1 MPKKSKPKKIKVQA
15 ARQLSSPEK
24 SASKKKI
31 KLTRQSH
38 SSSEIYQLQANS
50 SVDDDNVDTPPLSNS
65 RPTSPLNFFLP
76 ILEYGFSWPRR
87 KSPLKLASEQK
98 RVRSPLLPSSPDS
111 GLPNSPVSAY
121 DDLFSPSTENKKDKE
136 ILSVPE
142 PDRNPS
148 PLSMVLEHNSSS
160 SCSDGETESQ
170 DLRSVLE
177 ALDYVIQREH
187 DDKEHPYTT
196 IKHDSSEDE
205 DTSDALNNQDSPNN
219 TSDSP
224 NNESPSNTC
233 DSPSKSPKSLEH
245 MNGIIKDG
253 KGSVSKRVRFNI
265 DKSEVKKGRNCDIVK
280 ALSEPCLYGITV
292 TVVNIQPK
300 KGGGE
305 SCTVTESF
313 QAMVCHHPDCSESNG
328 GHPLLMCKP
337 CDKRI
342 HGNLQNS
349 NHLVL
354 DAPKKKLGLA
364 QLGRGSSSP
373 NLGTRR
379 ESHSELNRRH
389 TEPEDG
395 DDVDGIYIK
404 KPEVHEFRP
413 PPTPS
418 AAELK
423 LKRKKALKL
432 KRRHTDSAISDECFT
447 IRFVDVSENE
457 LEVVAAVRGISLRA
471 SIQPILERR
480 GMDINRINAFV
491 EASKT
496 PLPLDCECFLLG
508 GNTLN
513 IKEKDFEG
521 GTGKSRPNSGSKN
534 SKKNSGMGR
543 RESLFGRVPPVV
555 EPPSVKQRRNS
566 LSIPFFS
573 HPTPKQG
580 DGPRLL
586 DDNQSVGSLRSR
598 RGINLS
604 IDDMTP
610 IPQTLSSSVS
620 PQGTIS
626 FNEGRRIK
634 DRSKLTNLFSP
645 AGSKDREKHEQ
656 LSEILNKYS
665 SNGIPAMPD
674 LLNIGRPCI
683 QENLFEIEP
692 HWSSVV
698 DNASMLTKRQHDQQ
712 EAIWELLNTELLYIK
727 ALRVIVDLFMCCLI
741 NLQSESILNEIETE
755 LLFGNISDVL
765 TVNCDFWESHLLK
778 VLTVARE
785 NRTPLN
791 PSDMKDGFKKFGEL
805 FGPYTKYCTEQ
816 KNCTEYMKARY
827 ADNDLFKTFVVWA
840 ETQKQC
846 NRLKL
851 TDLLVK
857 PMQRLTKY
865 SLLLQAI
872 LRKTEDDRQR
882 RDLLEMIGG
891 VDKFVSH
898 VNVTLRHKHDQERL
912 NAIVAKIE
920 SYDAVESPNDEC
932 LRYIQ
937 EYYDNFDLR
946 APMPGCGA
954 DHTRTLIMQSVLKL
968 KDSATRMDVE
978 CLLFTDLLLIC
989 KPSKRMEKY
998 KIIKPPMRVDRMMIQ
1013 ELKDKGSFLLIYLN
1027 EYHVPV
1033 SAFTFHAD
1041 QASIRV
1047 WVDHIRKAQTL
1058 YREARR
1064 SSQGNSSFINP
1075 GNEEVVEEEVIRT
1088 TPLHP
1093 LNEDVLLSPSTTPY
1107 DVSELFRSS
1116 SSPMPS
1122 PIDKCSPHF
1131 FHKSHSEQAI
1141 QSHRLE
1147 LAKERTRSEDIQ
1159 SGHPPVQSSYSVPN
1173 FDDSLNPEEEEE
1185 KGQVHSSSNGSSATS
1200 NSSLPDILDDGLKQK
1215 LNQRRSSRTDTKRYL
1230 TADAI
1235 RELSKH
1241 EDKDTSIYK
1250 RLSWNCGTK
1259 DEEIRQNTLKNK
1271 VQSTDS
1277 IRSVHSSS
1285 GVSST
1290 GSLHLSPE
1298 VDVIED
1304 LYQNNNDISTIHES
1318 SCNEE
1323 ENISEK
1329 DRHKSKSTTD
1339 IAKLFEDLHTSEV
1352 KDGISSVDIPAN
1364 LEKRKFSHAQI
1375 MKIKKQLLLSSNV
1388 EASEV

>member
-24 SASKKKI
+24 SVSKKKV
-31 KLTRQSH
+31 KLTRQAH
-38 SSSEIYQLQANS
+38 SSSEIYQLQTNS

-87 KSPLKLASEQK
+87 KSPLKLAADQK
-98 RVRSPLLPSSPDS
+98 RVSCRSPLLSSSPDS
-111 GLPNSPVSAY
+111 GLPNSPVSVH
-121 DDLFSPSTENKKDKE
+121 DDLFSPSSDVKRNKE
-136 ILSVPE
+136 GLSVPE

-160 SCSDGETESQ
+160 SCSDGETDNQ
-170 DLRSVLE
+170 DLRSVLK
-177 ALDYVIQREH
+177 ALDYVIEREH

-196 IKHDSSEDE
+196 IKHDSSDEE
-205 DTSDALNNQDSPNN
+205 DTSDALNNNRDSSNN
-219 TSDSP
+219 NSDSV

-233 DSPSKSPKSLEH
+233 DSPSKSPKNFDHL
-245 MNGIIKDG
+245 NGIIKDG

-265 DKSEVKKGRNCDIVK
+265 DISAEAKKGNNSDIVR

-292 TVVNIQPK
+292 TVVDIQPE

-313 QAMVCHHPDCSESNG
+313 QAMVCHHPDCAESNG
-328 GHPLLMCKP
+328 GQPLLMCKP

-342 HGNLQNS
+342 HGNHQNS

-364 QLGRGSSSP
+364 QLGRGASSP
-373 NLGTRR
+373 NLGTRE
-379 ESHSELNRRH
+379 ESHSELHRRN
-389 TEPEDG
+389 TAPEDG
-395 DDVDGIYIK
+395 DVVDGIYIK
-404 KPEVHEFRP
+404 KTEVQEFRP

-432 KRRHTDSAISDECFT
+432 KRRHTDDSHHSSSELYSDEEESDLEFRRMSEDLSGGIRKQLKSAISDECFT
-447 IRFVDVSENE
+447 LRFVDVDEV
-457 LEVVAAVRGISLRA
+457 EVVAAVRGISLRA

-480 GMDINRINAFV
+480 GMDINRVNVFV
-491 EASKT
+491 EASNT

-513 IKEKDFEG
+513 IKEKDFDG
-521 GTGKSRPNSGSKN
+521 SSGKSRPSSGTKN
-534 SKKNSGMGR
+534 SKKNSGR
-543 RESLFGRVPPVV
+543 RD
-555 EPPSVKQRRNS
+555 
-566 LSIPFFS
+566 SIL
-573 HPTPKQG
+573 
-580 DGPRLL
+580 R
-586 DDNQSVGSLRSR
+586 VGSLRSR

-610 IPQTLSSSVS
+610 IPPALSSSVS

-626 FNEGRRIK
+626 FMEGRRIK

-645 AGSKDREKHEQ
+645 AGSKDREKQDQ
-656 LSEILNKYS
+656 LSEILNNYS
-665 SNGIPAMPD
+665 SNGIPPMPD

-683 QENLFEIEP
+683 HDNLFEIEP

-712 EAIWELLNTELLYIK
+712 EAIWELLNTELHYIK
-727 ALRVIVDLFMCCLI
+727 AIRVIVDLFMCCII
-741 NLQSESILNEIETE
+741 NLQSESLLNEIETE
-755 LLFGNISDVL
+755 HLFGNISDVIS
-765 TVNCDFWESHLLK
+765 VNCDFWESHLLK
-778 VLTVARE
+778 VLLAARE
-785 NRTPLN
+785 NRMPLN
-791 PSDMKDGFKKFGEL
+791 PSDMKDGFKRFGEL
-805 FGPYTKYCTEQ
+805 FGPYTKYCSEQ

-898 VNVTLRHKHDQERL
+898 VNATLRHKHDQERL

-946 APMPGCGA
+946 APMPGCVA

-998 KIIKPPMRVDRMMIQ
+998 KIIKPPMRVDRIIIQ
-1013 ELKDKGSFLLIYLN
+1013 DLKDKGSFLLIYLN

-1047 WVDHIRKAQTL
+1047 WVEHIKKAQTL
-1058 YREARR
+1058 YKEARR
-1064 SSQGNSSFINP
+1064 TNQGNGSFTYP
-1075 GNEEVVEEEVIRT
+1075 GSEEVVEEEVIHT

-1093 LNEDVLLSPSTTPY
+1093 LNEDVLSPSTTPY

-1122 PIDKCSPHF
+1122 PINKCPPHF
-1131 FHKSHSEQAI
+1131 FHKSNSEQTI
-1141 QSHRLE
+1141 QNHRIQLS
-1147 LAKERTRSEDIQ
+1147 KERTRSEDIQ
-1159 SGHPPVQSSYSVPN
+1159 NSHHQVQSSQSVPN
-1173 FDDSLNPEEEEE
+1173 FEDSVTQEEGEED
-1185 KGQVHSSSNGSSATS
+1185 KGQVQSSSNGSSATS
-1200 NSSLPDILDDGLKQK
+1200 NSSLPDILDDGLRQK
-1215 LNQRRSSRTDTKRYL
+1215 LNQRRSSRSDTKRYL

-1235 RELSKH
+1235 QELSKH
-1241 EDKDTSIYK
+1241 EDKDTSIHK

-1259 DEEIRQNTLKNK
+1259 DEELRQNTLKNK

-1277 IRSVHSSS
+1277 IRSIHSSS

-1290 GSLHLSPE
+1290 GSIHLSP
-1298 VDVIED
+1298 DGDIINED

-1339 IAKLFEDLHTSEV
+1339 ISKLFEELHTSEV

-1364 LEKRKFSHAQI
+1364 IEKKRFSHAQI

>member
-1 MPKKSKPKKIKVQA
+1 MS
-15 ARQLSSPEK
+15 
-24 SASKKKI
+24 
-31 KLTRQSH
+31 
-38 SSSEIYQLQANS
+38 
-50 SVDDDNVDTPPLSNS
+50 
-65 RPTSPLNFFLP
+65 
-76 ILEYGFSWPRR
+76 
-87 KSPLKLASEQK
+87 
-98 RVRSPLLPSSPDS
+98 
-111 GLPNSPVSAY
+111 
-121 DDLFSPSTENKKDKE
+121 
-136 ILSVPE
+136 
-142 PDRNPS
+142 
-148 PLSMVLEHNSSS
+148 
-160 SCSDGETESQ
+160 ETE
-170 DLRSVLE
+170 E
-177 ALDYVIQREH
+177 
-187 DDKEHPYTT
+187 
-196 IKHDSSEDE
+196 
-205 DTSDALNNQDSPNN
+205 
-219 TSDSP
+219 
-224 NNESPSNTC
+224 
-233 DSPSKSPKSLEH
+233 
-245 MNGIIKDG
+245 
-253 KGSVSKRVRFNI
+253 
-265 DKSEVKKGRNCDIVK
+265 SEVRDCDTDGWDAGLDDMECQSPQCQHKTI
-280 ALSEPCLYGITV
+280 AIR
-292 TVVNIQPK
+292 
-300 KGGGE
+300 
-305 SCTVTESF
+305 
-313 QAMVCHHPDCSESNG
+313 VCHHPDCAEGNG

-342 HGNLQNS
+342 HGSNENS

-373 NLGTRR
+373 NLGTRS

-389 TEPEDG
+389 TAPEDE
-395 DDVDGIYIK
+395 DDDAVDGIYIK
-404 KPEVHEFRP
+404 KKEVQEFRP

-447 IRFVDVSENE
+447 LRFVDVDEV
-457 LEVVAAVRGISLRA
+457 EVVAAVRGISLRA

-480 GMDINRINAFV
+480 GMDIHRVNVFV
-491 EASKT
+491 EASNT

-521 GTGKSRPNSGSKN
+521 GSGKSRPSSGTKN
-534 SKKNSGMGR
+534 SKKNSG
-543 RESLFGRVPPVV
+543 
-555 EPPSVKQRRNS
+555 
-566 LSIPFFS
+566 
-573 HPTPKQG
+573 
-580 DGPRLL
+580 
-586 DDNQSVGSLRSR
+586 VGSLRSR

-620 PQGTIS
+620 PQGTIT
-626 FNEGRRIK
+626 EGRRNK

-645 AGSKDREKHEQ
+645 AGSKDREKHDQ
-656 LSEILNKYS
+656 LSDILNNYS
-665 SNGIPAMPD
+665 SNGIPDMPT
-674 LLNIGRPCI
+674 LLKLGRPTI

-698 DNASMLTKRQHDQQ
+698 ENASMLTKRQHDQQ
-712 EAIWELLNTELLYIK
+712 EAIWELLNTELHYIK

-741 NLQSESILNEIETE
+741 NLQAEGLLNEIETE
-755 LLFGNISDVL
+755 HLFGNISDVL

-778 VLTVARE
+778 VLLEARE

-791 PSDMKDGFKKFGEL
+791 PSDMKDGFKRFGEL
-805 FGPYTKYCTEQ
+805 FGSYTKYCTEQ

-872 LRKTEDDRQR
+872 LRKTEEDRQR
-882 RDLLEMIGG
+882 RDLLEMIAG

-946 APMPGCGA
+946 APMPGCSP

-968 KDSATRMDVE
+968 KDSTRMDVE

-998 KIIKPPMRVDRMMIQ
+998 KIIKPPMRVDRMIIQ

-1047 WVDHIRKAQTL
+1047 WVEHIRKAQTL
-1058 YREARR
+1058 YREARK
-1064 SSQGNSSFINP
+1064 SSQGHNSFMYP

-1093 LNEDVLLSPSTTPY
+1093 LNEDVLSPSTTPY
-1107 DVSELFRSS
+1107 DVSDLFRSS

-1122 PIDKCSPHF
+1122 PFDKCPPHY
-1131 FHKSHSEQAI
+1131 FHKSNSEQTI
-1141 QSHRLE
+1141 QSHRLQ
-1147 LAKERTRSEDIQ
+1147 LSKERTRSEDIQ
-1159 SGHPPVQSSYSVPN
+1159 SSHHPVQSSYSVPS
-1173 FDDSLNPEEEEE
+1173 FEDSVNNEEHDED
-1185 KGQVHSSSNGSSATS
+1185 KGQVQSSSNGSSATS
-1200 NSSLPDILDDGLKQK
+1200 NSSLPDILDDGLRQK
-1215 LNQRRSSRTDTKRYL
+1215 LNQRRSSRSDTKRYL

-1235 RELSKH
+1235 QELSKH
-1241 EDKDTSIYK
+1241 EDKDTSIHK

-1259 DEEIRQNTLKNK
+1259 DEELRQNTLKNK

-1277 IRSVHSSS
+1277 IRSIHSSS

-1290 GSLHLSPE
+1290 GSLHLSP
-1298 VDVIED
+1298 DADTIED
-1304 LYQNNNDISTIHES
+1304 IYHNNNDISTIHES

-1323 ENISEK
+1323 ENINEK

-1339 IAKLFEDLHTSEV
+1339 ISKLFEDLHTSEV
-1352 KDGISSVDIPAN
+1352 KDGISSVDIPTN
-1364 LEKRKFSHAQI
+1364 LEKRKYSHAQI

>member
-1 MPKKSKPKKIKVQA
+1 MERKQTILWLNSPESSGPRMITVESLDDGDQDQGREVQGDSDNDSH
-15 ARQLSSPEK
+15 RSLSPHCTRRLSSDCE
-24 SASKKKI
+24 S
-31 KLTRQSH
+31 
-38 SSSEIYQLQANS
+38 LQ
-50 SVDDDNVDTPPLSNS
+50 T
-65 RPTSPLNFFLP
+65 
-76 ILEYGFSWPRR
+76 
-87 KSPLKLASEQK
+87 Q
-98 RVRSPLLPSSPDS
+98 
-111 GLPNSPVSAY
+111 
-121 DDLFSPSTENKKDKE
+121 
-136 ILSVPE
+136 
-142 PDRNPS
+142 
-148 PLSMVLEHNSSS
+148 
-160 SCSDGETESQ
+160 
-170 DLRSVLE
+170 
-177 ALDYVIQREH
+177 
-187 DDKEHPYTT
+187 
-196 IKHDSSEDE
+196 
-205 DTSDALNNQDSPNN
+205 DTSDS
-219 TSDSP
+219 
-224 NNESPSNTC
+224 EC
-233 DSPSKSPKSLEH
+233 
-245 MNGIIKDG
+245 
-253 KGSVSKRVRFNI
+253 GSVSYTGDCDTDGWDPGVDKMECQSPLCQHKNIAVR
-265 DKSEVKKGRNCDIVK
+265 
-280 ALSEPCLYGITV
+280 
-292 TVVNIQPK
+292 
-300 KGGGE
+300 
-305 SCTVTESF
+305 
-313 QAMVCHHPDCSESNG
+313 VCHHPDCSESNG

-337 CDKRI
+337 CDKHI
-342 HGNLQNS
+342 HGSHQNS

-364 QLGRGSSSP
+364 QLGRGASSP
-373 NLGTRR
+373 NLGTR
-379 ESHSELNRRH
+379 EKSHLELNRRH
-389 TEPEDG
+389 TEPEDE
-395 DDVDGIYIK
+395 DVLDGIYIQK
-404 KPEVHEFRP
+404 KEVQEFRP

-432 KRRHTDSAISDECFT
+432 KRRHTDDLHHSSSELYSDEEEIDLEFRRMSEDFSGGLRKQSKSVISDECFT
-447 IRFVDVSENE
+447 LRFVDIDDNE

-471 SIQPILERR
+471 AIQSILERR
-480 GMDINRINAFV
+480 GMDINRINVFV

-496 PLPLDCECFLLG
+496 PLPLDCESFLLG

-521 GTGKSRPNSGSKN
+521 GSGKSRPNSGTKS

-586 DDNQSVGSLRSR
+586 DDYQSVGSLRSR

-645 AGSKDREKHEQ
+645 AGSKDREKHDQ
-656 LSEILNKYS
+656 LSEILNNYS
-665 SNGIPAMPD
+665 SNGIPPMPD

-683 QENLFEIEP
+683 RDNLFEIEP

-712 EAIWELLNTELLYIK
+712 EAIWELLNTELHYIK
-727 ALRVIVDLFMCCLI
+727 SLRVIVDLFMCCLI
-741 NLQSESILNEIETE
+741 NLQSESLLNEIETE
-755 LLFGNISDVL
+755 HLFGNISDVL

-778 VLTVARE
+778 VLVEARE
-785 NRTPLN
+785 NRMPLN

-805 FGPYTKYCTEQ
+805 FSPYSKYCSDQ
-816 KNCTEYMKARY
+816 KHCTEYMKARY

-898 VNVTLRHKHDQERL
+898 VNATLRHKHDQERL

-932 LRYIQ
+932 LKYIQ

-946 APMPGCGA
+946 APMPGCGS
-954 DHTRTLIMQSVLKL
+954 DHTRTLVMQSVLKL

-998 KIIKPPMRVDRMMIQ
+998 KIIKPPMRVDRMIIQ

-1047 WVDHIRKAQTL
+1047 WVEHIRKSQSQ
-1058 YREARR
+1058 YREARK
-1064 SSQGNSSFINP
+1064 SNQGSISFP
-1075 GNEEVVEEEVIRT
+1075 YLRNEEVVVEEVIRT

-1093 LNEDVLLSPSTTPY
+1093 LNEDALLSPSTTQY
-1107 DVSELFRSS
+1107 DVSDLFRSS

-1122 PIDKCSPHF
+1122 PIDKCPPHY
-1131 FHKSHSEQAI
+1131 FHKSHSEQTI
-1141 QSHRLE
+1141 QSHRLQ
-1147 LAKERTRSEDIQ
+1147 LSKERTRSEDIR
-1159 SGHPPVQSSYSVPN
+1159 SSHPPVQSSYSVPN
-1173 FDDSLNPEEEEE
+1173 FEDTANHEEEEE
-1185 KGQVHSSSNGSSATS
+1185 KGQGHSSSSATS

-1215 LNQRRSSRTDTKRYL
+1215 LNQRRSSRTDAKRYL

-1235 RELSKH
+1235 QELSKH
-1241 EDKDTSIYK
+1241 EDKDTSIHK

-1277 IRSVHSSS
+1277 IRSIHSSS

-1290 GSLHLSPE
+1290 GSLHLSP
-1298 VDVIED
+1298 DGDINED
-1304 LYQNNNDISTIHES
+1304 LCHNNTDISTIHES

-1323 ENISEK
+1323 ESINEK

-1339 IAKLFEDLHTSEV
+1339 ISKLFEDLHTSEV
-1352 KDGISSVDIPAN
+1352 KDGISSVDIPSN
-1364 LEKRKFSHAQI
+1364 MDKKKFSHAQI

>member
-1 MPKKSKPKKIKVQA
+1 MDPKSTV
-15 ARQLSSPEK
+15 LWLNSPE
-24 SASKKKI
+24 
-31 KLTRQSH
+31 
-38 SSSEIYQLQANS
+38 SSGPKMITL
-50 SVDDDNVDTPPLSNS
+50 LS
-65 RPTSPLNFFLP
+65 L
-76 ILEYGFSWPRR
+76 
-87 KSPLKLASEQK
+87 
-98 RVRSPLLPSSPDS
+98 
-111 GLPNSPVSAY
+111 
-121 DDLFSPSTENKKDKE
+121 
-136 ILSVPE
+136 
-142 PDRNPS
+142 
-148 PLSMVLEHNSSS
+148 
-160 SCSDGETESQ
+160 
-170 DLRSVLE
+170 
-177 ALDYVIQREH
+177 
-187 DDKEHPYTT
+187 
-196 IKHDSSEDE
+196 EDE
-205 DTSDALNNQDSPNN
+205 EEDNKECVEDHHKTLNEDSCDGQNSLTPDYAQRCSSDNESFRSQE
-219 TSDSP
+219 TSDS
-224 NNESPSNTC
+224 EC
-233 DSPSKSPKSLEH
+233 
-245 MNGIIKDG
+245 
-253 KGSVSKRVRFNI
+253 GSVSYTG
-265 DKSEVKKGRNCDIVK
+265 DCDTDGWDAGLDDMECQSSQCQHKTI
-280 ALSEPCLYGITV
+280 AIR
-292 TVVNIQPK
+292 
-300 KGGGE
+300 
-305 SCTVTESF
+305 
-313 QAMVCHHPDCSESNG
+313 VCHHPDCAEGNG

-342 HGNLQNS
+342 HGSNENS

-373 NLGTRR
+373 NLGTRS

-389 TEPEDG
+389 TAPEDE
-395 DDVDGIYIK
+395 DDDAVDGIYIK
-404 KPEVHEFRP
+404 KKEVQEFRP

-432 KRRHTDSAISDECFT
+432 KRRHTDDSHHSSSELYSDEEESDLEFRRMSEDLSGGLRKQLKSAISDECFT
-447 IRFVDVSENE
+447 LRFVDVDEV
-457 LEVVAAVRGISLRA
+457 EVVAAVRGISLRA

-480 GMDINRINAFV
+480 GMDIHRVNVFV
-491 EASKT
+491 EASNT

-521 GTGKSRPNSGSKN
+521 GSGKSRPSSGTKN

-555 EPPSVKQRRNS
+555 EVPSVKQRRNS

-580 DGPRLL
+580 EGPKLL
-586 DDNQSVGSLRSR
+586 DDNLPVGSLRSR

-620 PQGTIS
+620 PQGTIT
-626 FNEGRRIK
+626 EGRRNK

-645 AGSKDREKHEQ
+645 AGSKDREKHDQ
-656 LSEILNKYS
+656 LSDILNNYS
-665 SNGIPAMPD
+665 SNGIPDMPN
-674 LLNIGRPCI
+674 LLKLGRPTI

-698 DNASMLTKRQHDQQ
+698 ENASMLTKRQHDQQ
-712 EAIWELLNTELLYIK
+712 EAIWELLNTELHYIK

-741 NLQSESILNEIETE
+741 NLQAEGLLNEIETE
-755 LLFGNISDVL
+755 HLFGNISDVL
-765 TVNCDFWESHLLK
+765 AVNCDFWESHLLK
-778 VLTVARE
+778 VLLEARE

-791 PSDMKDGFKKFGEL
+791 PSDMKDGFKRFGEL
-805 FGPYTKYCTEQ
+805 FGSYTKYCTEQ

-872 LRKTEDDRQR
+872 LRKTEEDRQR
-882 RDLLEMIGG
+882 RDLLEMIAG

-946 APMPGCGA
+946 APMPGCSP

-968 KDSATRMDVE
+968 KDSTRMDVE

-998 KIIKPPMRVDRMMIQ
+998 KIIKPPMRVDRMIIQ

-1047 WVDHIRKAQTL
+1047 WVEHIRKAQTL
-1058 YREARR
+1058 YREARK
-1064 SSQGNSSFINP
+1064 SSQGHNSFMYP

-1093 LNEDVLLSPSTTPY
+1093 LNEDVLSPSTTPY
-1107 DVSELFRSS
+1107 DVSDLFRSS

-1122 PIDKCSPHF
+1122 PINKCPPHY
-1131 FHKSHSEQAI
+1131 FHKSNSEQTI
-1141 QSHRLE
+1141 QSHRLQ
-1147 LAKERTRSEDIQ
+1147 LSKERTRSEDIQ
-1159 SGHPPVQSSYSVPN
+1159 SSHHPVQSSYSVPS
-1173 FDDSLNPEEEEE
+1173 FEDSVNNEEHDED
-1185 KGQVHSSSNGSSATS
+1185 KGQVQSSSNGSSATS
-1200 NSSLPDILDDGLKQK
+1200 NSSLPDILDDGLRQK
-1215 LNQRRSSRTDTKRYL
+1215 LNQRRSSRSDTKRYL

-1235 RELSKH
+1235 QELSKH
-1241 EDKDTSIYK
+1241 EDKDTSIHK

-1259 DEEIRQNTLKNK
+1259 DEELRQNTLKNK

-1277 IRSVHSSS
+1277 IRSIHSSS

-1290 GSLHLSPE
+1290 GSLHLSP
-1298 VDVIED
+1298 DADIIED
-1304 LYQNNNDISTIHES
+1304 IYHNNNDISTIHES

-1323 ENISEK
+1323 ENINEK

-1339 IAKLFEDLHTSEV
+1339 ISKLFEDLHTSEV
-1352 KDGISSVDIPAN
+1352 KDGISSVDIPTN
-1364 LEKRKFSHAQI
+1364 LEKRKYSHAQI